1 MNDVVGGVIG
11 ALSGALAGGALV
23 VASRRLARAEDLEPG
38 NEIAAKVGPP
48 VVCAVV
54 FAALTIAYLSD
65 PLGLVLRLVFGA
77 VLVQVIF
84 FDLEHGLILD
94 RVIVPAAALALAF
107 SLFQQPWWA
116 GIATGLVIGGLFLGL
131 GVVGS
136 WLAGTEAL
144 GLGDVK
150 LAACIGLF
158 LGPLPSLGAMVVA
171 FAAASAAA
179 VGVAIWRRSLA
190 GRIALGPYLA
200 VGALIAMYPWR

>member
-11 ALSGALAGGALV
+11 ALSGALVGGALV
-23 VASRRLARAEDLEPG
+23 VASRRLARGEDLEPG
-38 NEIAAKVGPP
+38 SEIAAKVGPP

-77 VLVQVIF
+77 VLVQVVF

-94 RVIVPAAALALAF
+94 RVIIPAAALALAF

-131 GVVGS
+131 GLVGS

-171 FAAASAAA
+171 FATAGAAA
-179 VGVAIWRRSLA
+179 VGIALWRRSLA